1 MERKRQVALAEIKLG
16 IVVTVA
22 LLMLAALILQQSWGV
37 EWFAKTV
44 KVVTYLPDV
53 GGLKPGAP
61 VWLAGIE
68 IGKVRRVTIVP
79 PEIYAGNEALL
90 RQLSELH
97 QKLDSIDMTAPKG
110 KETAADL
117 LDQMRTLKS
126 QIRFVQ
132 VTLEI
137 RPQFMNRIS
146 KDSEVSIESRGLIGD
161 SFIEISPGSYG
172 VPPEKRGDYY
182 VLEGVRTTG
191 FREIITGAND
201 VMANFGVLSEQ
212 VKDIALKLNSDKIA
226 GGVTSTMKEM
236 QDTVHEARNTFARAS
251 TLMEDMRQG
260 EGSFGRF
267 VADPTL
273 YRRLTEALEKFNKT
287 LEQIQS
293 GNGTMAKLINDPAI
307 YDNARDML
315 HKADVMMD
323 RIEKGE
329 GTFGK
334 LSKDDALYQE
344 TKNVMA
350 RFASLIDQIDK
361 GEGTMGRLL
370 KDPSLYNN
378 LNQST
383 AEITK
388 LIYDLRQDPKK
399 YLTIRVKLF

>member
-1 MERKRQVALAEIKLG
+1 MERKRQVTLAEIKLG

-22 LLMLAALILQQSWGV
+22 LLLLAALILQQSWGV
-37 EWFAKTV
+37 AWFARTV
-44 KVVTYLPDV
+44 KVVSYLPDV

-68 IGKVRRVTIVP
+68 VGKVRNVTIVP
-79 PEIYAGNEALL
+79 PEVYAGNEPLL
-90 RQLSELH
+90 RQLTELH
-97 QKLDSIDMTAPKG
+97 QQLDTMDMKAPKA

-117 LDQMRTLKS
+117 MDRMRTLES
-126 QIRFVQ
+126 AIRFVQ

-137 RPQFMNRIS
+137 RPQFMSRIS
-146 KDSEVSIESRGLIGD
+146 KDSEVSIGSRGLIGD
-161 SFIEISPGSYG
+161 SFIQISPGSSG
-172 VPPEKRGDYY
+172 VPPSKKDDYY
-182 VLEGVRTTG
+182 VLEGVRTAG

-201 VMANFGVLSEQ
+201 VMANFGVLSDQ
-212 VKDIALKLNSDKIA
+212 VKDIALKLNSEKIA
-226 GGVTSTMKEM
+226 GGVTSTMKEL
-236 QDTVHEARNTFARAS
+236 QDTVGEARRTFARAS
-251 TLMEDMRQG
+251 ALMEDMRQG
-260 EGSFGRF
+260 QGSFGRF

-287 LEQIQS
+287 LEQMQS
-293 GNGTMAKLINDPAI
+293 GNGTLARLINDPAV

-334 LSKDDALYQE
+334 LSKDEALYQE
-344 TKNVMA
+344 TKDVMTK
-350 RFASLIDQIDK
+350 FGSLLDQIDK

-399 YLTIRVKLF
+399 YLTIRMKLF

>member
-16 IVVTVA
+16 IVVTIA
-22 LLMLAALILQQSWGV
+22 LLLLAALILQQSWGV

-44 KVVTYLPDV
+44 EVDTYLPDV

-68 IGKVRRVTIVP
+68 IGKVRKVTIVS
-79 PEIYAGNEALL
+79 PEVYAGNEPLL
-90 RQLSELH
+90 RKLSELH
-97 QKLDSIDMTAPKG
+97 KELDALDMKAPKAN
-110 KETAADL
+110 ERASDL
-117 LDQMRTLKS
+117 LDQMRDVKS
-126 QIRFVQ
+126 EIRFVK
-132 VTLEI
+132 VVLEI
-137 RPQFMNRIS
+137 RPQFMDRIS
-146 KDSEVSIESRGLIGD
+146 RDSEVSIESRGLIGE

-172 VPPEKRGDYY
+172 VPPAKKNGIY

-191 FREIITGAND
+191 FREILTGAND

-212 VKDIALKLNSDKIA
+212 VKNIALKLNPDKIA
-226 GGVTSTMKEM
+226 NDFTATVKEM
-236 QDTVHEARNTFARAS
+236 QSLVHEAQNTFARAS
-251 TLMEDMRQG
+251 ALMEDMQQG
-260 EGSFGRF
+260 QGTFGRI

-273 YRRLTEALEKFNKT
+273 YKRLVQAMERFDST
-287 LEQIQS
+287 LEQIQK
-293 GNGTMAKLINDPAI
+293 GDGTLAKLINDPAV
-307 YDNARDML
+307 YDNARDTL
-315 HKADVMMD
+315 QKANVMMD

-329 GTFGK
+329 GTLGK
-334 LSKDDALYQE
+334 LSKDEALYENAKDALG
-344 TKNVMA
+344 K
-350 RFASLIDQIDK
+350 FASLVDQIDK

-399 YLTIRVKLF
+399 YLTIRFRLF